1 MPQSLARIWLHIT
14 FSTEGRRAYLQNPEI
29 RDEMFRMLS
38 HETNQLSCPAVR
50 SGGWIDHVHIL
61 CGLSRTITVAKLV
74 EHLKTET
81 SKWIKKRT
89 PTLELFHWQAGYGV
103 FSVSQSALEQV
114 IEYIERQEEHHRRL
128 TYQEEF
134 RLICRKHEIE
144 IDERYVWD

>member
-38 HETNQLSCPAVR
+38 HEANQILCPAVR

-61 CGLSRTITVAKLV
+61 CGLSRTVSVAKLV
-74 EHLKTET
+74 EHLKVET

-89 PTLELFHWQAGYGV
+89 PTLDLFHWQAGYGV

-134 RLICRKHEIE
+134 RLICKKHEIE